1 MSSNPVSDYAFTRQ
15 KLVMNAPAW
24 FARMCVERFGIVLV
38 TLLATTATRSSAI
51 AQEPRGACAMP
62 VTVEVL
68 STCTTH
74 ERSDFRRPVSK

>member
-51 AQEPRGACAMP
+51 AQEPRGACMRHAGD
-62 VTVEVL
+62 
-68 STCTTH
+68 C
-74 ERSDFRRPVSK
+74 